1 MQSKSR
7 LAAVIVTGAMASL
20 LFVGCKGAS
29 TEASTPPPPTT
40 TTFPAANSYQPTTTS
55 ASQPVYTRQPVYTTR
70 RAAPVYSTSNVQ
82 PVYVKRYHHR
92 SLRNQALII
101 GGSAGT
107 GAVIGALA
115 GGKKGAAIGAL
126 SGGAAGVIYN
136 QITKH

>member
-1 MQSKSR
+1 MQRKSR

-29 TEASTPPPPTT
+29 TEASTPPPT
-40 TTFPAANSYQPTTTS
+40 TTTS
-55 ASQPVYTRQPVYTTR
+55 ASRTVYTRQPVYTTR
-70 RAAPVYSTSNVQ
+70 RAAPVSSTSNVQ
-82 PVYVKRYHHR
+82 PVYVQRYHHR

-101 GGSAGT
+101 GGPAGT
-107 GAVIGALA
+107 GAVIGAVA

>member
-1 MQSKSR
+1 MLRISR
-7 LAAVIVTGAMASL
+7 LSAVIVTGAMASL

-29 TEASTPPPPTT
+29 TEASTPPPTT
-40 TTFPAANSYQPTTTS
+40 TTFPAANSYQP
-55 ASQPVYTRQPVYTTR
+55 APAPQPVYARQPVYTTR
-70 RAAPVYSTSNVQ
+70 RAAPVYSSSNVQ

-92 SLRNQALII
+92 SVRNQALII